1 MDYLIKKITQNKAEV
16 FLKKLDMQI
25 GKWKE
30 IKNNS
35 KDEYIHYHVPRDA
48 DKMYTFA
55 TYAASYLP
63 NGKWKLFQ
71 MDYSSSLSKDEAVFL
86 STLVNGKPGDVI
98 DFNEQRSFL
107 IEFNNNSDEN
117 NILKEILISQ
127 IIYLCLLFEC
137 HSYIV
142 SEGSRDGE
150 IVGVQDGF
158 VYFIFKNKKVKK
170 SIKDM
175 LAQFERT
182 PNQYCQKF
190 QKYLEYNSMD
200 A

>member
-1 MDYLIKKITQNKAEV
+1 MDCLIKKITQKEAEN
-16 FLKKLDMQI
+16 FLKQLDMQI

-30 IKNNS
+30 IKNNY

-55 TYAASYLP
+55 TYVASYLP
-63 NGKWKLFQ
+63 SGKWKLFQ
-71 MDYSSSLSKDEAVFL
+71 MDCSSSLSKDEAIFL
-86 STLVNGKPGDVI
+86 SMLINGKPGDII

-107 IEFNNNSDEN
+107 FKFNDNRKE
-117 NILKEILISQ
+117 NILKEIIISQ

-182 PNQYCQKF
+182 PNQYSQKF
-190 QKYLEYNSMD
+190 QKYFEV
-200 A
+200 